1 MQEFTGNSVVTF
13 QLKDNQ
19 LMTIHLRSP
28 EETKKLI
35 EFMMVMIADISDDI
49 FDLNNLTAA
58 DEVNTI
64 HNILFPTL

>member
-13 QLKDNQ
+13 QLKNNQ

-35 EFMMVMIADISDDI
+35 EFMMVMIADISDDV
-49 FDLNNLTAA
+49 FDLNNLTNV
-58 DEVNTI
+58 EHISTI
-64 HNILFPTL
+64 HDILFPQ